1 MVQQNK
7 GFSNYQQVLLKT
19 IVIACFSVLCFVDNL
34 LAQELSWDYYL
45 EKFAQQDFYER
56 PVSDEDLQDL
66 YHLREQPLNINTVT
80 KNDLERLFFL
90 ESVQIEDI
98 LAYLYQYGPMKS
110 LGELQFIESLDYE
123 RREFLKFFLYVDDNP
138 VEKSSV
144 SLKNLLKEG
153 HYSFTTRLDI
163 PLYQRD
169 GYKNY
174 PDSIL
179 LKTPDKKYLGNALY
193 HYVKLQYD
201 YRNRLYWGLTAVKDA
216 GEPFANN
223 LNKGYDSYS
232 FHLLLKNWAFWETLA
247 LGDYRVRTGEG
258 LLFGS
263 AFSMGKEFDI
273 TMSRQVINKHT
284 STDEY
289 YFMRGVA
296 ATLKWG
302 DWRFSP
308 FVSFRKTD
316 ASLDDDGNIE
326 SLKTDGYHRTW
337 TEYFRKNNVFN
348 SLYGAHLSYNRPHYK
363 TGMTGYYQHWN
374 REFSTGT
381 QLYKRY
387 APSGKRFWGLSADYG
402 VAWGNWAF
410 SGELAY
416 SGLYHGW
423 ATVDKLLYRP
433 LADLKLFALYR
444 LYAYRYYA
452 PYASAFSEG
461 SKTQNESGVYW
472 GAEYQPWR
480 FVQLKAAFD
489 YYYFPWP
496 KYGLDHSSS
505 GYQVRVQCDVKQNDR
520 MRYAL
525 TYSFKKKEKFNVFH
539 ETHRLRLKY
548 VYRPTEQMVLQT
560 ECSGV
565 GAQKAGESRKYGAL
579 IGESFSWVMN
589 SLLKTTFTCAY
600 IHADGSLCSLSLYE
614 PGLLYSFSF
623 NNFYDPVLRT
633 SGTLRLDFGKRIMLM
648 IKYGLSKYFG
658 VMEISSGRQRIAGS
672 LKQDLYLQLRVK
684 I

>member
-1 MVQQNK
+1 MNQQNQH
-7 GFSNYQQVLLKT
+7 FSNYQQVLLKKL
-19 IVIACFSVLCFVDNL
+19 VLVCFSMIYLVNNLC
-34 LAQELSWDYYL
+34 AQELSWDYYL
-45 EKFAQQDFYER
+45 EKLGQEEFYEQAI
-56 PVSDEDLQDL
+56 SEEELYDL
-66 YHLREQPLNINTVT
+66 YTIREHPFNINAVT
-80 KNDLERLFFL
+80 KNDLERLVFL

-110 LGELQFIESLDYE
+110 LGELQFIESLDYDT
-123 RREFLKFFLYVDDNP
+123 REFLKFFFYVDDNP
-138 VEKSSV
+138 VEKSSFR
-144 SLKNLLKEG
+144 LKNLLKEG
-153 HYSFTTRLDI
+153 RYSFTTRLDI

-174 PDSIL
+174 PDSVL

-232 FHLLLKNWAFWETLA
+232 FHLLLKNWVFFETLA
-247 LGDYRVRTGEG
+247 VGDYRVRTGEG
-258 LLFGS
+258 LVFGS
-263 AFSMGKEFDI
+263 GFSMGKDFDI

-296 ATLKWG
+296 ATMKWG
-302 DWRFSP
+302 DLCFSP
-308 FVSFRKTD
+308 FVSFRKMD
-316 ASLDDDGNIE
+316 ASLDEKDRIE
-326 SLKTDGYHRTW
+326 ALKTDGYHRTW
-337 TEYFRKNNVFN
+337 TEYFRKGNVFN
-348 SLYGAHLSYNRPHYK
+348 GLYGAHLSYNRPHYK
-363 TGMTGYYQHWN
+363 MGMTGYYQHWDH
-374 REFSTGT
+374 EFSTGT
-381 QLYKRY
+381 QLYKQY
-387 APSGKRFWGLSADYG
+387 APKGRTFWGLSVDYG
-402 VAWGNWAF
+402 VALGDWAF
-410 SGELAY
+410 SGESAH

-423 ATVDKLLYRP
+423 ATVNKLLYRP
-433 LADLKLFALYR
+433 LPDLKLFALYR
-444 LYAYRYYA
+444 LYSYRYYA
-452 PYASAFSEG
+452 QYASAFSEG
-461 SKTQNESGVYW
+461 SKTQNESGFYF

-496 KYGLDHSSS
+496 KYGLDHSSD
-505 GYQVRVQCDVKQNDR
+505 GYQVRLQSEIRQNDR
-520 MRYAL
+520 MRYSA

-539 ETHRLRLKY
+539 YTHRLRLKFICQPDE
-548 VYRPTEQMVLQT
+548 RMVLQT

-565 GAQKAGESRKYGAL
+565 GANKAGGKRKYGAL
-579 IGESFSWVMN
+579 VGESFSWVIN
-589 SLLKTTFTCAY
+589 RLLKTTLTCAY
-600 IHADGSLCSLSLYE
+600 IHASGSLCSLSLYE

-623 NNFYDPVLRT
+623 NNYYDPVLRL
-633 SGTLRLDFGKRIMLM
+633 SGMLRLDLGPRYLLLF
-648 IKYGLSKYFG
+648 KYGMSRYFG
-658 VMEISSGRQRIAGS
+658 VSEISSGRQRIAGS